1 MATPE
6 EVAALRLFVAEPDDS
21 TYTDEIL
28 GVILDS
34 SETANAAAY
43 EIWLQKAARYSDVVD
58 ISEGGSQRKN
68 SDLYKNA
75 MTMAELFKARVDSD
89 ALGDGRTR
97 IAKLVR
103 T

>member
-1 MATPE
+1 MATAD
-6 EVAALRLFVAEPDDS
+6 EVAALRLFVSEPDDS
-21 TYTDEIL
+21 TYTDIML
-28 GVILDS
+28 STILDAAVS
-34 SETANAAAY
+34 TNAAAY
-43 EIWLQKAARYSDVVD
+43 EIWLQKAAGYSDVVD

-75 MTMAELFKARVDSD
+75 VTMAGLFKARVELD

-97 IAKLVR
+97 ITKLVR

>member
-6 EVAALRLFVAEPDDS
+6 EVAALRLFVSEPDDS
-21 TYTDEIL
+21 TYTDVML
-28 GVILDS
+28 GAILDAS
-34 SETANAAAY
+34 LSANGAAY
-43 EIWLQKAARYSDVVD
+43 EIWLQKAARYADVVD

-75 MTMAELFKARVDSD
+75 MTMASLFKSRIEDD

-97 IAKLVR
+97 IFKLAR